1 MEVIALAKQRRIA
14 VVTTSRADYSH
25 LYWVLK
31 KLQVHPD
38 IDLRLLVSGAH
49 PAASFGSSIEQI
61 KKDGFEIETTIES
74 LIDSDSDVG
83 MAKTIGVATLGFA
96 DALNRLRPDI
106 LLLIADRY
114 EMLAPA
120 SVATALRIPIA
131 HIEGGEISEGAI
143 DDAIRNALTKLSH
156 LHFVSTQLA
165 KRRVIAMGEERWRV
179 TRAGAPSLDHLT
191 KSKLLDHHGVS
202 KALGISLDR
211 APKVI
216 GFHPVTLSSES
227 ENEATALF
235 EALKDIEGP
244 FVFTFPNAD
253 TGHHYIIEKAE
264 AFCRHRSDAHL
275 FINLGPIQY
284 WSLLR
289 HAALMIGNSSSGI
302 MESPSLALPCINIGM
317 RQQGRERA
325 VNIIDVPGDVGQIKT
340 AVGLAQS
347 TEFKNQLVGMTNPYG
362 EGHAA
367 DTIVDVLA
375 NVPINEQLIQKPGLP
390 LIDSKH
396 DGIDAFNP
404 ERT

>member
-31 KLQVHPD
+31 KLQAHRG
-38 IDLRLLVSGAH
+38 IDMRLLVSGAH
-49 PAASFGSSIEQI
+49 PAESFGASIEEI
-61 KKDGFEIETTIES
+61 KNDGFEIEATIES

-96 DALNRLRPDI
+96 DALDRLRPDI

-114 EMLAPA
+114 EMMAPA

-156 LHFVSTQLA
+156 LHFVSTHLA
-165 KRRVIAMGEERWRV
+165 RRRVIAMGEERWRV

-191 KSKLLDHHGVS
+191 TSKLLGRRELS
-202 KALGISLDR
+202 RALGISLDC

-216 GFHPVTLSSES
+216 GFHPVTLSPES

-235 EALKDIEGP
+235 DALEDIQGP

-253 TGHHYIIEKAE
+253 TGHQHIIDKAE
-264 AFCRHRSDAHL
+264 AFCHHRRDAHL

-284 WSLLR
+284 WSLLK
-289 HAALMIGNSSSGI
+289 HAALMMGNSSSGI

-317 RQQGRERA
+317 RQKGRERA
-325 VNIIDVPGDVGQIKT
+325 VNIIDVPGDADQIRK
-340 AVGLAQS
+340 AVKRAQS

-362 EGHAA
+362 DGHAA
-367 DTIVDVLA
+367 DTIVDILA
-375 NVPINEQLIQKPGLP
+375 NAPIDERLIQKPGLP
-390 LIDSKH
+390 LINLQH
-396 DGIDAFNP
+396 HGMDAFNP
-404 ERT
+404 DAT